1 MQLIH
6 SNNLFFCSFVA
17 LTFLST
23 GKTEIEAFKKESK
36 DTTQLDHHQ
45 DKIKQHEKTKAVEV
59 KEDICNQIMMVLMV
73 CKPWWY

>member
-6 SNNLFFCSFVA
+6 SNNILFCSIVA

-23 GKTEIEAFKKESK
+23 GKTEIEALKKESK
-36 DTTQLDHHQ
+36 YTTQLDHHK
-45 DKIKQHEKTKAVEV
+45 DKIKQHENTKAVED
-59 KEDICNQIMMVLMV
+59 KEEICSQTMMVLMV